1 MREKVTG
8 RWRRE
13 RLAKGSHAWLRQSKT
28 VPAAPAGVAG
38 ASLVSGANRTQ
49 WSAVWL
55 CREVEEIGSTVLA
68 GKRIFHIGSARTAK
82 IEIKAGIKAYIA
94 QDGPIA
100 QLDRVTDFYSVG
112 CRFESCWD
120 RQCFQSDVRF
130 VLTKS

>member
-1 MREKVTG
+1 MH
-8 RWRRE
+8 
-13 RLAKGSHAWLRQSKT
+13 GSGSPKRSRPHRQ
-28 VPAAPAGVAG
+28 GVAG

-82 IEIKAGIKAYIA
+82 IEIKAGIKADIA

-120 RQCFQSDVRF
+120 RQ
-130 VLTKS
+130 